1 MSAANIT
8 RPPPGAGHNNGPTLE
23 PGDSWRRYAWTRA
36 RADLLPT
43 LPIEVLRLRVRR
55 AQDLGLPYKTYASV
69 RASTG
74 RDVIGFLF
82 SSNALDLYRKGQ
94 ALPKDRQAKLE
105 GLVTCDLTGLAHP
118 PLTAEILLD
127 LAPLD
132 AAFPAPTPHLSW
144 SVMRDHIKGV
154 IRARRNPADGYL
166 IIGETSQER
175 EWAEAAQAAGFLT
188 GSRYF
193 TPHRPD
199 PPP

>member
-1 MSAANIT
+1 MGLSATAGT
-8 RPPPGAGHNNGPTLE
+8 RPPPGPGHNNGPTLE
-23 PGDSWRRYAWTRA
+23 PGNSWRKHAWTRA

-55 AQDLGLPYKTYASV
+55 AQELGLPYKTYASV

-94 ALPKDRQAKLE
+94 SLPQDLRTQLE
-105 GLVTCDLTGLAHP
+105 GLVACDRTGLAHP
-118 PLTAEILLD
+118 PLTAETLLE

-132 AAFPAPTPHLSW
+132 AAFPAPAPHLPW
-144 SVMRDHIKGV
+144 SGMRDHVKGV
-154 IRARRNPADGYL
+154 IRARRKPADGYL
-166 IIGETSQER
+166 IIGETPQER
-175 EWAEAAQAAGFLT
+175 DWAEAAKAAGFPT

-193 TPHRPD
+193 NPAP
-199 PPP
+199 